1 MTRYIL
7 RRLLQSIPTLF
18 GITIISFLLISAV
31 PGGAAAALVGNNPR
45 LTPTQRD
52 AEVHRL
58 GLDQPVFVQYA
69 NWLFHFV
76 QGDFGQSFE
85 GGRPVID
92 ELKER
97 VGATLEL
104 GAISLVLGLL
114 IGVPIGIWAAVKQGG
129 MFDNVTRIF
138 AVIINAIPR
147 FWLGLMVILIF
158 GAELHL
164 LPMGSRTA
172 DVLVPLTGWADILD
186 RIKHLILPVSIL
198 ALGDVAA
205 YSRYLRA
212 STLEV
217 SRQDYIRMAQ
227 AKGLRPRAVWFTH
240 AARNALIPLA
250 TFLGPSI
257 TGLLGGAIITET
269 IFSWPGIGQWSFEA
283 VQNYNIPIVMLTVV
297 LGGIATV
304 LGYLLSDVLYVIIDP
319 RIRYS

>member
-1 MTRYIL
+1 L
-7 RRLLQSIPTLF
+7 
-18 GITIISFLLISAV
+18 GITLISFLLISAV
-31 PGGAAAALVGNNPR
+31 PGGAASALVGNNPR
-45 LTPTQRD
+45 LSPAQKQ
-52 AEVHRL
+52 AEIHRM
-58 GLDQPVFVQYA
+58 GLDQNVFVQYA
-69 NWLFHFV
+69 NWLTHFV
-76 QGDFGQSFE
+76 VGDFGKSFT
-85 GGRPVID
+85 GGRPVIA

-104 GAISLVLGLL
+104 GVISLFLGLL
-114 IGVPIGIWAAVKQGG
+114 IGVPHGIWAAVKQGG
-129 MFDNVTRIF
+129 VFGNVTRVF

-147 FWLGLMVILIF
+147 FWLGLMAILIF
-158 GAELHL
+158 GALLHL
-164 LPMGSRTA
+164 LPMGSRTS
-172 DVLVPLTGWADILD
+172 DLLVPLTGWPDFVD
-186 RIKHLILPVSIL
+186 RARHLILPVTIL

-227 AKGLRPRAVWFTH
+227 AKGLRSRSVWFTH

-304 LGYLLSDVLYVIIDP
+304 LGFLLSDVLYVLVDP